1 MRRLLLL
8 PLLALAAPALSGDLK
23 DPTQPPAP
31 PPPASAMHA
40 AEHPVAPKVS
50 AIFFSGVRRI
60 AIFNEQPVHAGDTVG
75 AYTIDEVTVDG
86 VRYTSG
92 GHSAF
97 APLAATP
104 AHRNLKDSS

>member
-1 MRRLLLL
+1 MRVAVLL
-8 PLLALAAPALSGDLK
+8 PLLILAGRAAAGELK
-23 DPTQPPAP
+23 DPTQPPAAP
-31 PPPASAMHA
+31 PPPTAHA
-40 AEHPVAPKVS
+40 AERVSLPKVS

-75 AYTIDEVTVDG
+75 GYTIDEVTVDG

-97 APLAATP
+97 APLAV
-104 AHRNLKDSS
+104 RR

>member
-1 MRRLLLL
+1 MRAAALL
-8 PLLALAAPALSGDLK
+8 PILILAGRAASGDLK

-31 PPPASAMHA
+31 PPPPA
-40 AEHPVAPKVS
+40 AHGTEHVSLPKVS

-97 APLAATP
+97 APLAV
-104 AHRNLKDSS
+104 RR

>member
-1 MRRLLLL
+1 MRLILVL
-8 PLLALAAPALSGDLK
+8 PLLMIAGRALPGELK
-23 DPTQPPAP
+23 DPTQPPSIP
-31 PPPASAMHA
+31 TPATRA
-40 AEHPVAPKVS
+40 AEKLSLPKVS

-60 AIFNEQPVHAGDTVG
+60 AIFNEQPVHAGDVVG

-97 APLAATP
+97 APLAV
-104 AHRNLKDSS
+104 RR